1 MHGRG
6 RGRGGGPMSF
16 SHGHGGI
23 PPDDRARDKTMRSIF
38 GKSHLNYSAGYK
50 ITWHVCSI

>member
-16 SHGHGGI
+16 PHGHGGV
-23 PPDDRARDKTMRSIF
+23 PQDDRARDKTMRSIF
-38 GKSHLNYSAGYK
+38 GKSHVELRLHYSWLH
-50 ITWHVCSI
+50 IP